1 MAGADPKAQAGAKT
15 GDLIHMFQSGGI
27 QMVTDI
33 GIDPAGDVWV
43 ANNWN
48 VVDAVVAK
56 HPPGPIS
63 TKGGDQGVAVIYGV
77 AAPVKTP
84 LSGQVRQP

>member
-1 MAGADPKAQAGAKT
+1 VT
-15 GDLIHMFQSGGI
+15 GDLIHMFQSGSI
-27 QMVTDI
+27 QMVTDV

-48 VVDAVVAK
+48 VVDAAVAK
-56 HPPGPIS
+56 HPADPIS
-63 TKGGDQGVAVIYGV
+63 TKGGWQGVVVLYAI

-84 LSGQVRQP
+84 LPGQVRQP